1 MSNILVDF
9 RPGQFWPNPN
19 GRACPSPYI
28 YNNIYY
34 NILFKNKK
42 NPKKISR
49 GILKYL

>member
-1 MSNILVDF
+1 MVGPVPAHI
-9 RPGQFWPNPN
+9 
-19 GRACPSPYI
+19 YI

-42 NPKKISR
+42 IPKKISR